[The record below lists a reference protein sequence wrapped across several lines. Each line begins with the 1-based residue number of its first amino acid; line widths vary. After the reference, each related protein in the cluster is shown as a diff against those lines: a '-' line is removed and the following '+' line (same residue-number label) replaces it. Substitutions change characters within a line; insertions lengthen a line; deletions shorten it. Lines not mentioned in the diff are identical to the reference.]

1 MIMNIQKRRIYYIEK
16 KFQTKY
22 ILLTIFLLLTYTF
35 AFIIIIFSPY
45 ILTLSLDFYSLSEK
59 AEAARTLLLLHSK
72 VWPGIGGIILLFGAL
87 SIFITHKIA
96 GPLYRLKKSLAMIVE
111 GNLDVKVK
119 LRKGDDLK
127 DLAEHFNML
136 AEELSTFVNTV
147 RVDYDLLSEYILELE
162 REIDAKMLT
171 EESGRALIHKV
182 EANRKNIEAVLEKFK
197 IQR

>member
-1 MIMNIQKRRIYYIEK
+1 MNIQKRRIYYIEK

-35 AFIIIIFSPY
+35 AFIFIIFSPY
-45 ILTLSLDFYSLSEK
+45 ILTLYFDFYSLSEK
-59 AEAARTLLLLHSK
+59 AEAARTLLILHST
-72 VWPGIGGIILLFGAL
+72 VWPGIAGIILLFGAL

-96 GPLYRLKKSLAMIVE
+96 GPLYRMKKSISE
-111 GNLDVKVK
+111 IIKGNLDVKVN
-119 LRKGDDLK
+119 LRKNDDLK
-127 DLAEHFNML
+127 DLAEHVNML
-136 AEELSTFVNTV
+136 AEELRTFVNTV

-162 REIDAKMLT
+162 REIDAKMIT

-182 EANRKNIEAVLEKFK
+182 EANKKKIEVTLEKFN

>member
-1 MIMNIQKRRIYYIEK
+1 MDIHKRRIYYIEI

-45 ILTLSLDFYSLSEK
+45 ILTLYFNFYSLSEK
-59 AEAARTLLLLHSK
+59 AEAARTLLILHST
-72 VWPGIGGIILLFGAL
+72 VWPGIGAVILLFGAV
-87 SIFITHKIA
+87 SIYITHKIA
-96 GPLYRLKKSLAMIVE
+96 GPLYRLKKSLFMITE

-127 DLAEHFNML
+127 DLAEHVNILVDTFR
-136 AEELSTFVNTV
+136 TFVTTV
-147 RVDYDLLSEYILELE
+147 TVDYDLLSDYISEIE
-162 REIDAKMLT
+162 RDIKANVLT
-171 EESGRALIHKV
+171 EESGRKIIKKV
-182 EANRKNIEAVLEKFK
+182 QDSRKNIETALEKFK

>member
-1 MIMNIQKRRIYYIEK
+1 MNFQKRRIYYIEK
-16 KFQTKY
+16 DFQTKHL
-22 ILLTIFLLLTYTF
+22 ILTTVLLVTYTF
-35 AFIIIIFSPY
+35 IFVVIIFSPSM
-45 ILTLSLDFYSLSEK
+45 LTLYFDNPLDEK

-136 AEELSTFVNTV
+136 AEELRTFVNTV

>member
-35 AFIIIIFSPY
+35 AFIIIIFSPF

-96 GPLYRLKKSLAMIVE
+96 GPLYRLKKSLSMIVE

-136 AEELSTFVNTV
+136 SEELRTFVNTV

>member
-1 MIMNIQKRRIYYIEK
+1 MNFQKRRTYYIEK

-45 ILTLSLDFYSLSEK
+45 ILTLYFDFYSLSEK
-59 AEAARTLLLLHSK
+59 AEAARTLLLLHAK
-72 VWPGIGGIILLFGAL
+72 VWPGIAGIILLFGAL

-96 GPLYRLKKSLAMIVE
+96 GPLYRLKKTISEITK
-111 GNLDVKVK
+111 GNLDVKVR
-119 LRKGDDLK
+119 LRKRDDLK
-127 DLAEHFNML
+127 DLAEHVNML
-136 AEELSTFVNTV
+136 ADELKTFVNTV
-147 RVDYDLLSEYILELE
+147 KADYDLLSEYIFELE

-171 EESGRALIHKV
+171 EESGRALINKV
-182 EANRKNIEAVLEKFK
+182 EENKNKIEATLEKFN

>member
-59 AEAARTLLLLHSK
+59 AEAARTLLLLHGK

-96 GPLYRLKKSLAMIVE
+96 GPLYRLKKSLSMIVE

-136 AEELSTFVNTV
+136 AEELRTFVNTV

>member
-96 GPLYRLKKSLAMIVE
+96 GPLYRLKKALSLITE
-111 GNLDVKVK
+111 GNLDAKVK

-136 AEELSTFVNTV
+136 AEELRTFVNTV

>member
-1 MIMNIQKRRIYYIEK
+1 MNIQKRRIYYIEK

-96 GPLYRLKKSLAMIVE
+96 GPLYRLKKSLSMIVE

-136 AEELSTFVNTV
+136 AEELRTFVNTV

>member
-35 AFIIIIFSPY
+35 AFIIIIFSPF

-96 GPLYRLKKSLAMIVE
+96 GPLYRLKKSLSMIVE

-136 AEELSTFVNTV
+136 AEELRTFVNTV

>member
-1 MIMNIQKRRIYYIEK
+1 MNIQKRRIYYIEK

-96 GPLYRLKKSLAMIVE
+96 GPLYRLKKSLSMIVK

>member
-1 MIMNIQKRRIYYIEK
+1 MNIQKRRIYYIEK

-96 GPLYRLKKSLAMIVE
+96 GPLYRLKKSLAMIVK

-147 RVDYDLLSEYILELE
+147 RVDYDLLSGYILELE

>member
-96 GPLYRLKKSLAMIVE
+96 GPLYRLKKSLSEINE

-127 DLAEHFNML
+127 DLAEHFNIL
-136 AEELSTFVNTV
+136 AEELRTFVNTV

>member
-1 MIMNIQKRRIYYIEK
+1 MNIQKRRIYYIEK

-136 AEELSTFVNTV
+136 AEELRTFVNTV
-147 RVDYDLLSEYILELE
+147 SVDYDLLSGYILELE

-171 EESGRALIHKV
+171 EESGRAIIHKV

>member
-96 GPLYRLKKSLAMIVE
+96 GPLYRLKKSLSMIVE

-127 DLAEHFNML
+127 DLAEHFNIL
-136 AEELSTFVNTV
+136 AEELRTFVNTV

>member
-1 MIMNIQKRRIYYIEK
+1 MDIHKRRIYYIEK

-45 ILTLSLDFYSLSEK
+45 ILTLYFNFYSLSEK
-59 AEAARTLLLLHSK
+59 AEAARTLLILHST
-72 VWPGIGGIILLFGAL
+72 VWPGIGAVILLFGAV
-87 SIFITHKIA
+87 SIYITHKIA
-96 GPLYRLKKSLAMIVE
+96 GPLYRLKKFLFMITK

-127 DLAEHFNML
+127 DLAEHVNILVDTFR
-136 AEELSTFVNTV
+136 TFVTTV
-147 RVDYDLLSEYILELE
+147 TVDYDLLSDYISEIE
-162 REIDAKMLT
+162 RDIKANVLT
-171 EESGRALIHKV
+171 EESGRKIIKKV
-182 EANRKNIEAVLEKFK
+182 QDSRKNIETALEKFK